1 MRIDMSNISATAEQ
15 QIRTFLARWW
25 AAINQQLNQ
34 ATGNTVQL
42 EQEAPVDMLLGS
54 EIGQRMVRIAEAAE
68 GLISWS
74 PEAAQSVLADCG
86 AFEAWL
92 NQSPIVHHTPEEFW
106 NTPIGFMVLQA
117 RLWAELDRLT
127 SLKEA
132 AELSG
137 LSLSSL
143 SQRVSR
149 GQMKYYRDPMEANPQ
164 RARRIRLTDLE
175 HFIHEG
181 IVRKPNTT
189 AISHF
194 TLPMPAIK
202 NPQFQ
207 YRQEE
212 RKGEK
217 LKP

>member
-1 MRIDMSNISATAEQ
+1 MDMSNISTTAETE
-15 QIRTFLARWW
+15 IKAYLVKWW
-25 AAINQQLNQ
+25 KAVNQQLGQ
-34 ATGNTVQL
+34 ATGNSVQIS
-42 EQEAPVDMLLGS
+42 QEAPLEMLLAS
-54 EIGQRMVRIAEAAE
+54 DIGQCLVRIAEAAE
-68 GLISWS
+68 GLIGWS
-74 PEAAQSVLADCG
+74 PEAAQSILADCG
-86 AFEAWL
+86 AFEAWF

-106 NTPIGFMVLQA
+106 NTSVGFMVLKA

-149 GQMKYYRDPMEANPQ
+149 GQMKYYRDPLEANPQ

-181 IVRKPNTT
+181 IVRKPNATVF
-189 AISHF
+189 SRY
-194 TLPMPAIK
+194 PMPIPAIK
-202 NPQFQ
+202 GTQ
-207 YRQEE
+207 YQIRNEE
-212 RKGEK
+212 REGEK
-217 LKP
+217 TQP

>member
-1 MRIDMSNISATAEQ
+1 MSSISTNAEA
-15 QIRTFLARWW
+15 QIKAYLANWW
-25 AAINQQLNQ
+25 LAVNQQLAQ
-34 ATGNTVQL
+34 ATGNAVQIGL
-42 EQEAPVDMLLGS
+42 EAPLDVLLAS
-54 EIGQRMVRIAEAAE
+54 EIGRRLERIAEAAE
-68 GLISWS
+68 GLATWS
-74 PEAAQSVLADCG
+74 PEAAQAILADCA

-92 NQSPIVHHTPEEFW
+92 NQSPIPHQTPEEFW
-106 NTPIGFMVLQA
+106 NTPIGFMVLKA

-149 GQMKYYRDPMEANPQ
+149 GQMKYYRDPLEANPQ

-181 IVRKPNTT
+181 IVRKPNA
-189 AISHF
+189 AILSHYAM
-194 TLPMPAIK
+194 PMPAL
-202 NPQFQ
+202 QDAQ
-207 YRQEE
+207 YRSRQEQ

-217 LKP
+217 TPA

>member
-1 MRIDMSNISATAEQ
+1 MEVLFA
-15 QIRTFLARWW
+15 
-25 AAINQQLNQ
+25 
-34 ATGNTVQL
+34 
-42 EQEAPVDMLLGS
+42 S
-54 EIGQRMVRIAEAAE
+54 EIGQRLVCIAEAVE
-68 GLISWS
+68 NLVSWA
-74 PEAAQSVLADCG
+74 PEAAQAILADCG
-86 AFEAWL
+86 SFEAWL
-92 NQSPIVHHTPEEFW
+92 NQSPVVHQTPEEFW
-106 NTPIGFMVLQA
+106 NTPIGFMVLKA

-149 GQMKYYRDPMEANPQ
+149 GQMKHYRDPFEANPQ

-181 IVRKPNTT
+181 IVRKPNATT
-189 AISHF
+189 VTRYS
-194 TLPMPAIK
+194 LPMPAIQ
-202 NPQFQ
+202 PSQYQ
-207 YRQEE
+207 YRHED

-217 LKP
+217 NKA

>member
-1 MRIDMSNISATAEQ
+1 MSDISAKAENEIRAYLVQWWTAV
-15 QIRTFLARWW
+15 R
-25 AAINQQLNQ
+25 QQLGQ
-34 ATGNTVQL
+34 ATGNSVQIG
-42 EQEAPVDMLLGS
+42 QEAPLEVLMASD
-54 EIGQRMVRIAEAAE
+54 IGQRLVRIAEAAE
-68 GLISWS
+68 GLRAWS
-74 PEAAQSVLADCG
+74 AEAAQAILGDCA

-92 NQSPIVHHTPEEFW
+92 NQSPITHQTPDEFW
-106 NTPIGFMVLQA
+106 NTPIGFMVLRA

-149 GQMKYYRDPMEANPQ
+149 GQMKYYRDPYEANPQ

-175 HFIHEG
+175 HFIREG
-181 IVRKPNTT
+181 IVRKPNATI
-189 AISHF
+189 ISRYS
-194 TLPMPAIK
+194 LPLPSLQ
-202 NPQFQ
+202 PVQYQ
-207 YRQEE
+207 YRREE

-217 LKP
+217 P

>member
-1 MRIDMSNISATAEQ
+1 MSDISAKAENE
-15 QIRTFLARWW
+15 IRAYLAQWW
-25 AAINQQLNQ
+25 RAVSEQLGQ
-34 ATGNTVQL
+34 ATSNSVQIG
-42 EQEAPVDMLLGS
+42 QEAPLDILVAS
-54 EIGQRMVRIAEAAE
+54 EIGQRLVRIAEAAE
-68 GLISWS
+68 GLRAWS
-74 PEAAQSVLADCG
+74 AEAAQVVLADCA

-92 NQSPIVHHTPEEFW
+92 NQSPTAHQTPDEFW
-106 NTPIGFMVLQA
+106 NTPIGFMVLKA

-149 GQMKYYRDPMEANPQ
+149 GQMKYYRDPYEANPQ

-175 HFIHEG
+175 HFIREG
-181 IVRKPNTT
+181 IVRRPNATI
-189 AISHF
+189 ISRYPI
-194 TLPMPAIK
+194 PMPSIQ
-202 NPQFQ
+202 PVQYQ
-207 YRQEE
+207 YRHEQ

-217 LKP
+217 P

>member
-1 MRIDMSNISATAEQ
+1 MSNISANAEQ
-15 QIRTFLARWW
+15 EIRAYLAKWW
-25 AAINQQLNQ
+25 AGVNQQLGQ
-34 ATGNTVQL
+34 ATGNSIQIGL
-42 EQEAPVDMLLGS
+42 EAPLDMLFDS
-54 EIGQRMVRIAEAAE
+54 EIGQRLVRIAEAAE
-68 GLISWS
+68 GLIAWS
-74 PEAAQSVLADCG
+74 PELAQSILIDCG
-86 AFEAWL
+86 VFEAWL
-92 NQSPIVHHTPEEFW
+92 NQSPIAHHTPEEFW
-106 NTPIGFMVLQA
+106 NTAIGFMVLKA

-149 GQMKYYRDPMEANPQ
+149 GQMKYYRDPLEANPQ

-181 IVRKPNTT
+181 IVRKPNVTVF
-189 AISHF
+189 SHY
-194 TLPMPAIK
+194 TIPMPSLK
-202 NPQFQ
+202 DTQ
-207 YRQEE
+207 YQPRHAE

-217 LKP
+217 TQP

>member
-1 MRIDMSNISATAEQ
+1 MDMSIISANTEQ
-15 QIRTFLARWW
+15 QIKAYLANWW
-25 AAINQQLNQ
+25 TSVNQQLGQ
-34 ATGNTVQL
+34 ATGNAVQL
-42 EQEAPVDMLLGS
+42 GQEAPVELLFAS
-54 EIGQRMVRIAEAAE
+54 EIGQRLVRIAEAAE
-68 GLISWS
+68 RLLAWS
-74 PEAAQSVLADCG
+74 PEAAQSILADCA

-92 NQSPIVHHTPEEFW
+92 NQSPIPHQTPEEFW
-106 NTPIGFMVLQA
+106 NTPIGFMLLKA

-149 GQMKYYRDPMEANPQ
+149 GQMKYYRDPLEANPQ

-181 IVRKPNTT
+181 IVRKPN
-189 AISHF
+189 AAIISHYA
-194 TLPMPAIK
+194 LPMPPIK
-202 NPQFQ
+202 DAQ
-207 YRQEE
+207 YQPRHEQ

-217 LKP
+217 TQA